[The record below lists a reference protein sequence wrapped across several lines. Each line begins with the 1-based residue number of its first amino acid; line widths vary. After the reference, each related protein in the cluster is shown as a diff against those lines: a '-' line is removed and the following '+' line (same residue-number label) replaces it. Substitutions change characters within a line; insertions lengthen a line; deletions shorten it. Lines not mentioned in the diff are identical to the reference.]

1 LDNRIIILE
10 ELIRLSEPAIPIWF
24 VTASTWDATRVE
36 IGEAAAKFAEAC
48 GFKPKAGRMQ
58 LLPDGSG
65 ALAGVLFGDSEND
78 DDVFG
83 RLGAGKL
90 GSALPAGDYRFAN
103 SPRDPELS
111 ALGFQLGLYRY
122 TRFKADESAQPRLTL
137 ASEIDAK
144 QIESLAA
151 AVAFGRD
158 LVNTPA
164 NVLTP
169 SALEAA
175 AKGLAQTFGAEV
187 ETIVGDE
194 LLARNFPLIHAV
206 GAAADEAPRLVDMV
220 WGRQDAPKVTLVG
233 KGVVFDTGG
242 LDIKPA
248 NGMDL
253 MKKDMGGAATALA
266 LARMVIEAELDVRLR
281 VILPIVENA
290 IAAKAMRPSDVIMSR
305 KGLSVEIGNTDAEGR
320 LILADALTYA
330 CEEKPELLFDF
341 ATLTGAARVALGPDL
356 PPFYTDDDALATSIA
371 SHGMAVADPV
381 WRLPLWRPYDSYLE
395 SKVAD
400 LNNAPGSP
408 FAGSVTAALF
418 LRRFVAGVK
427 RWAHFDVYAWNPKP
441 RAHGA
446 VGGEIQAARALF
458 ALLKQNYPRR

>member
-1 LDNRIIILE
+1 
-10 ELIRLSEPAIPIWF
+10 LSETAIPIWF
-24 VTASTWDATRVE
+24 VTASNWDATRAE
-36 IGEAAAKFAEAC
+36 IGEVAARFAEAS
-48 GFKPKAGRMQ
+48 GFKPKAGRLQ
-58 LLPDGSG
+58 LLPDATG
-65 ALAGVLFGDSEND
+65 ALAGVLFGESETEND
-78 DDVFG
+78 VFE

-90 GSALPAGDYRFAN
+90 GSTLPAGDYRFAN
-103 SPRDPELS
+103 APRNPELA

-122 TRFKADESAQPRLTL
+122 NRFKENSSAQPRLTL
-137 ASEIDAK
+137 NAEIDTK
-144 QIESLAA
+144 QIESLSA

-175 AKGLAQTFGAEV
+175 AKGLAETFGAGV

-194 LLARNFPLIHAV
+194 LLTRNFPLIHAV
-206 GAAADEAPRLVDMV
+206 GAAAEEPPRLVDMV

-253 MKKDMGGAATALA
+253 MKKDMGGAATALT
-266 LARMVIEAELDVRLR
+266 LARLVMEAELDVRLR
-281 VILPIVENA
+281 VILPIVENS
-290 IAAKAMRPSDVIMSR
+290 IAAKAMRPSDVILSR

-320 LILADALTYA
+320 LILADALAYA
-330 CEEKPELLFDF
+330 CEETPELLFDF

-356 PPFYTDDDALATSIA
+356 PPFYTDDDMLAASIA

-400 LNNAPGSP
+400 LNNAPSSP

-418 LRRFVAGVK
+418 LRRFVEGAK
-427 RWAHFDVYAWNPKP
+427 SWAHFDVYAWNPKP
-441 RAHGA
+441 RAHGPA
-446 VGGEIQAARALF
+446 GGEIQAARALF
-458 ALLKQNYPRR
+458 ALLKNNYPRR